1 MKFSLL
7 VAIVPEDLEQE
18 CIDAATEAGAV
29 GMTLMS
35 GRGIGGER
43 KKTFFGLT
51 FEGSQ
56 SIMLMTLEKGLSL
69 KVLKTVRQ
77 ILNPSGDDSKGLVM
91 TLPVEHLGGIDMAQV
106 KRFEERLRH
115 DN

>member
-7 VAIVPEDLEQE
+7 VAIVAEELEQE
-18 CIDAATEAGAV
+18 CIDTATESGAA
-29 GMTLMS
+29 GMTLIS
-35 GRGIGGER
+35 GRGIGGEP

-69 KVLKTVRQ
+69 KVLKAIQAVV
-77 ILNPSGDDSKGLVM
+77 NPDDEDSRGIVF
-91 TLPVEHLGGIDMAQV
+91 TLPIEHLGGIDMSQI
-106 KRFEERLRH
+106 KRFEAQLKETL
-115 DN
+115 

>member
-7 VAIVPEDLEQE
+7 VAIVPEEMEQE

-29 GMTLMS
+29 GMTLMT

-56 SIMLMTLEKGLSL
+56 SVLLMTLEKGLSL
-69 KVLKTVRQ
+69 KVLKAIRHL
-77 ILNPSGDDSKGLVM
+77 LNPSGDDSKGLVM

-106 KRFEERLRH
+106 RRFEERLRH
-115 DN
+115 DA

>member
-7 VAIVPEDLEQE
+7 VAIVPEDMEQE
-18 CIDAATEAGAV
+18 CIDAATRAGAV

-51 FEGSQ
+51 YEGSQ
-56 SIMLMTLEKGLSL
+56 SVMLMTLEKGLSL
-69 KVLKTVRQ
+69 KVLKAIRHL
-77 ILNPSGDDSKGLVM
+77 LNPSGEDSKGLVM
-91 TLPVEHLGGIDMAQV
+91 TLPVEHLGGIDMSQL

-115 DN
+115 EV

>member
-29 GMTLMS
+29 GMTLMN

-51 FEGSQ
+51 YEGSQ
-56 SIMLMTLEKGLSL
+56 SIMLLTLEKGLSL
-69 KVLKTVRQ
+69 RVLKAIRQ
-77 ILNPSGDDSKGLVM
+77 VLNPTGEDSRGLVM

-106 KRFEERLRH
+106 KRFEERLRQ
-115 DN
+115 DV

>member
-7 VAIVPEDLEQE
+7 VAIAPEELEQA
-18 CIDAATEAGAV
+18 CIDAATDAGAV

-56 SIMLMTLEKGLSL
+56 SVMLMTLEKSLSL
-69 KVLKTVRQ
+69 KVLKAIRHV
-77 ILNPSGDDSKGLVM
+77 LNPAGYDSKGLVM
-91 TLPVEHLGGIDMAQV
+91 TLPVEHLGGIDMSQV
-106 KRFEERLRH
+106 RRFEEQLRH
-115 DN
+115 EH

>member
-7 VAIVPEDLEQE
+7 VAIVPEDMEQE

-29 GMTLMS
+29 GMTLMN

-51 FEGSQ
+51 YEGSQ
-56 SIMLMTLEKGLSL
+56 SVLLMTLEKGLSL
-69 KVLKTVRQ
+69 KVLKAIRQ
-77 ILNPSGDDSKGLVM
+77 ILNPTGDDSKGLVM
-91 TLPVEHLGGIDMAQV
+91 TLPIEHLGGIDMTQV
-106 KRFEERLRH
+106 KRFEERIRH
-115 DN
+115 EI

>member
-7 VAIVPEDLEQE
+7 VAIAPEELEQE

-56 SIMLMTLEKGLSL
+56 SIMLMTLEKSLSL
-69 KVLKTVRQ
+69 RVLKAIRQ
-77 ILNPSGDDSKGLVM
+77 VLNPSGDDSKGLVM
-91 TLPVEHLGGIDMAQV
+91 TLPVEHLGGIDMSQV

-115 DN
+115 DH

>member
-7 VAIVPEDLEQE
+7 VAIVPEDMEQE

-29 GMTLMS
+29 GMTLMT

-51 FEGSQ
+51 YEGSQ
-56 SIMLMTLEKGLSL
+56 SILLVTLEKSLSL
-69 KVLKTVRQ
+69 KVLKAIRHV
-77 ILNPSGDDSKGLVM
+77 LNPTGEDSKGLVM
-91 TLPVEHLGGIDMAQV
+91 TLPVEHLGGIEMSQV
-106 KRFEERLRH
+106 KRFEERIRH
-115 DN
+115 EV

>member
-7 VAIVPEDLEQE
+7 VAIVPEDIEQQ

-51 FEGSQ
+51 YEGSQ
-56 SIMLMTLEKGLSL
+56 SIMLMTLERSLSL
-69 KVLKTVRQ
+69 KVLKAIRQ
-77 ILNPSGDDSKGLVM
+77 VLNPMGDDSRGLVM
-91 TLPVEHLGGIDMAQV
+91 TLPVEHLGGIDMAQI
-106 KRFEERLRH
+106 KRFEERLRQ
-115 DN
+115 DD

>member
-7 VAIVPEDLEQE
+7 VAIVPEELEQE

-51 FEGSQ
+51 YEGSQ
-56 SIMLMTLEKGLSL
+56 SIMLLTLEKSLSL
-69 KVLKTVRQ
+69 RVLKTIRQ
-77 ILNPSGDDSKGLVM
+77 VLNPTGEDSRGLVM

-106 KRFEERLRH
+106 KRFEERLRQ
-115 DN
+115 DV

>member
-18 CIDAATEAGAV
+18 CIDAATNAGAA

-51 FEGSQ
+51 YEGSQ
-56 SIMLMTLEKGLSL
+56 SVMLMTLEKGLSL
-69 KVLKTVRQ
+69 KVLKSIRRV
-77 ILNPSGDDSKGLVM
+77 IAPDSEDSKGLVM
-91 TLPVEHLGGIDMAQV
+91 TLPVEHLGGIDMSQI

-115 DN
+115 DL

>member
-7 VAIVPEDLEQE
+7 VAIAPEELEQA
-18 CIDAATEAGAV
+18 CIDAATDAGAV

-51 FEGSQ
+51 YDGSQ
-56 SIMLMTLEKGLSL
+56 SVLVMVLEKGLSL
-69 KVLKTVRQ
+69 DILKSIQ
-77 ILNPSGDDSKGLVM
+77 HILMPKKKDSRGLVF
-91 TLPVEHLGGIDMAQV
+91 TLPLEHLGGIDLSQV
-106 KRFEERLRH
+106 EKFEQHVKDSL
-115 DN
+115 

>member
-7 VAIVPEDLEQE
+7 VAIVPEDMEQQ
-18 CIDAATEAGAV
+18 CIDAASNAGAV
-29 GMTLMS
+29 GMTLLS

-56 SIMLMTLEKGLSL
+56 SVMLMTLEKGLSL
-69 KVLKTVRQ
+69 KVLKAMRHE
-77 ILNPSGDDSKGLVM
+77 LNPSGEDSRGLVM
-91 TLPVEHLGGIDMAQV
+91 TLPVEHLGGIDMSQV
-106 KRFEERLRH
+106 QRFEERLRH
-115 DN
+115 ET

>member
-18 CIDAATEAGAV
+18 CIDAATETGAA
-29 GMTLMS
+29 GMTLIT
-35 GRGIGGER
+35 GRGISGQP

-56 SIMLMTLEKGLSL
+56 TVMLVTLEKSLSL
-69 KVLKTVRQ
+69 KVLKAIRDVVS
-77 ILNPSGDDSKGLVM
+77 PSGKESQGLVM
-91 TLPVEHLGGIDMAQV
+91 TLPVEHLGGIDVSQV
-106 KRFEERLRH
+106 KQFEEQLRKTL
-115 DN
+115 

>member
-7 VAIVPEDLEQE
+7 VAIVPEEMEQE

-56 SIMLMTLEKGLSL
+56 SVMLMTLEKGLSL
-69 KVLKTVRQ
+69 KVLKAIRQ
-77 ILNPSGDDSKGLVM
+77 LLNLSGEDSKGLVM

-115 DN
+115 DA

>member
-7 VAIVPEDLEQE
+7 VAIVPEELEQE
-18 CIDAATEAGAV
+18 CIDAATEAGAA
-29 GMTLMS
+29 GMTLLS

-56 SIMLMTLEKGLSL
+56 SIMLLTLEKGLSL
-69 KVLKTVRQ
+69 RVLKAIRQ
-77 ILNPSGDDSKGLVM
+77 ILNPTGEGSKGLVM

-106 KRFEERLRH
+106 KRFEERIRH
-115 DN
+115 DI

>member
-7 VAIVPEDLEQE
+7 VAIVPEDMEQE

-29 GMTLMS
+29 GMTLMT

-51 FEGSQ
+51 YEGSQ
-56 SIMLMTLEKGLSL
+56 SVMLMTLEKGLSL
-69 KVLKTVRQ
+69 KVLKAIRQ
-77 ILNPSGDDSKGLVM
+77 VLNPSGEDSKGLVM
-91 TLPVEHLGGIDMAQV
+91 TLPVEHLGGIDMSQL
-106 KRFEERLRH
+106 KRFEEHLRH
-115 DN
+115 EA

>member
-18 CIDAATEAGAV
+18 CIDAATKAGAV

-43 KKTFFGLT
+43 KKTFF
-51 FEGSQ
+51 
-56 SIMLMTLEKGLSL
+56 
-69 KVLKTVRQ
+69 
-77 ILNPSGDDSKGLVM
+77 
-91 TLPVEHLGGIDMAQV
+91 
-106 KRFEERLRH
+106 
-115 DN
+115 

>member
-51 FEGSQ
+51 YEGSQ
-56 SIMLMTLEKGLSL
+56 SIMLLTLEKSLSL
-69 KVLKTVRQ
+69 RVLKTIRQ
-77 ILNPSGDDSKGLVM
+77 VLNPTGEDSRGLVM

-106 KRFEERLRH
+106 KRFEERLRQ
-115 DN
+115 DV

>member
-1 MKFSLL
+1 
-7 VAIVPEDLEQE
+7 
-18 CIDAATEAGAV
+18 
-29 GMTLMS
+29 MTLMT

-56 SIMLMTLEKGLSL
+56 SIMLLTLEKSLSL
-69 KVLKTVRQ
+69 KVLQAIRHV
-77 ILNPSGDDSKGLVM
+77 LNPSGDDSKGLVM
-91 TLPVEHLGGIDMAQV
+91 TLPVEHLGGIDMSQV

-115 DN
+115 EA

>member
-7 VAIVPEDLEQE
+7 VAIVPEELEQE

-69 KVLKTVRQ
+69 EVLKAIRQ
-77 ILNPSGDDSKGLVM
+77 ILNPTGEDSKGLVM
-91 TLPVEHLGGIDMAQV
+91 TLPIEHLGGIDMAQV
-106 KRFEERLRH
+106 KRFEERIRH
-115 DN
+115 EI

>member
-29 GMTLMS
+29 GMTLMT

-51 FEGSQ
+51 YEGSQ
-56 SIMLMTLEKGLSL
+56 SIMPLTLEKGLSL
-69 KVLKTVRQ
+69 KVLKAIRQ
-77 ILNPSGDDSKGLVM
+77 VLNPTGEDSRGLVM

-106 KRFEERLRH
+106 KRFEERLRQ
-115 DN
+115 DV

>member
-18 CIDAATEAGAV
+18 CIDAATDEGAA
-29 GMTLMS
+29 GMTLIS
-35 GRGIGGER
+35 GRGISGER

-56 SIMLMTLEKGLSL
+56 SIMLLTLEKSLSL
-69 KVLKTVRQ
+69 KVLKAIRQ
-77 ILNPSGDDSKGLVM
+77 ILDPAGEDSKGLVM

-106 KRFEERLRH
+106 KRFEEQLRKTL
-115 DN
+115 

>member
-7 VAIVPEDLEQE
+7 VAIVPEDMEQV
-18 CIDAATEAGAV
+18 CIDAATEAGAI

-51 FEGSQ
+51 YEGSQ
-56 SIMLMTLEKGLSL
+56 SIMLLTLEKGLSL
-69 KVLKTVRQ
+69 KVLKAIRRL
-77 ILNPSGDDSKGLVM
+77 LNPAGEDSKGLVM
-91 TLPVEHLGGIDMAQV
+91 TLPIEHLGGIDMAQV
-106 KRFEERLRH
+106 KRFEEQLRQEV
-115 DN
+115 

>member
-7 VAIVPEDLEQE
+7 VAIVPEELEQE

-56 SIMLMTLEKGLSL
+56 SVMLLTLEKGLSL
-69 KVLKTVRQ
+69 KVLKAIRE
-77 ILNPSGDDSKGLVM
+77 ILTPSGEDSKGLVM
-91 TLPVEHLGGIDMAQV
+91 TLPIEHLGGIDMAQV
-106 KRFEERLRH
+106 KRFEERLRQEI
-115 DN
+115 

>member
-51 FEGSQ
+51 LEGSQ
-56 SIMLMTLEKGLSL
+56 SVMLLTLEKGLSL
-69 KVLKTVRQ
+69 KVLKAIRQ
-77 ILNPSGDDSKGLVM
+77 IVNPTGDDSRGLVM
-91 TLPVEHLGGIDMAQV
+91 TLPIEHLGGIDMTQV
-106 KRFEERLRH
+106 KRFEERIRH
-115 DN
+115 EI

>member
-7 VAIVPEDLEQE
+7 VAIVPEDMEQE

-29 GMTLMS
+29 GMTLMT

-51 FEGSQ
+51 YEGSQ
-56 SIMLMTLEKGLSL
+56 SILLMTLEKSLSL
-69 KVLKTVRQ
+69 KVLKAIRHV
-77 ILNPSGDDSKGLVM
+77 LNPTGEDSKGLVM
-91 TLPVEHLGGIDMAQV
+91 TLPVEHLGGIEMSQV
-106 KRFEERLRH
+106 KRFEERIRH
-115 DN
+115 EV